1 MYKRELYL
9 RQIRPFYR
17 NEQIKIL
24 MGVRR
29 CGKTE
34 LLKMIQQEL
43 SMEVDDRH
51 IVYLSFELLEN
62 KPYRNPSVLYPYLQS
77 QIKDDAMHFI
87 FLDEVQF
94 VEGWPEVVNSLK
106 VKYRNIS
113 IFLTGSNSDLLSDDK
128 ESVLGGRTLSFRIMP
143 FSFSEFHSYR
153 TENNGGVANNVEDDF
168 SE

>member
-94 VEGWPEVVNSLK
+94 VEDWPEVVNSLK

-128 ESVLGGRTLSFRIMP
+128 ESRTACRMCACTKIFMVIQKRPRRNWRRI
-143 FSFSEFHSYR
+143 SR
-153 TENNGGVANNVEDDF
+153 RKRA
-168 SE
+168 

>member
-51 IVYLSFELLEN
+51 IVYLSFELL
-62 KPYRNPSVLYPYLQS
+62 
-77 QIKDDAMHFI
+77 
-87 FLDEVQF
+87 
-94 VEGWPEVVNSLK
+94 
-106 VKYRNIS
+106 
-113 IFLTGSNSDLLSDDK
+113 
-128 ESVLGGRTLSFRIMP
+128 
-143 FSFSEFHSYR
+143 
-153 TENNGGVANNVEDDF
+153 
-168 SE
+168 